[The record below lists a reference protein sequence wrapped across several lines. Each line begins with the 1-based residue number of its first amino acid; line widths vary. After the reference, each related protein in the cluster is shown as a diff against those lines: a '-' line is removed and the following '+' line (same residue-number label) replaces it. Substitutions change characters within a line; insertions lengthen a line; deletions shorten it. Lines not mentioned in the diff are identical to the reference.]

1 LLLFD
6 SYEYQETQI
15 KSSFDP
21 ILDLCFN
28 LKHLKMNAHCIKMKQ
43 FCKGLSKGLI
53 FFKKLMEKRDENNVP
68 ATLKKAINKKKK
80 I

>member
-1 LLLFD
+1 VTTYSKEPKWASNVNDNHSKSKIYLCFAISNHGNHGKLLLFD

-28 LKHLKMNAHCIKMKQ
+28 LKHLKMNAH
-43 FCKGLSKGLI
+43 G
-53 FFKKLMEKRDENNVP
+53 KKN
-68 ATLKKAINKKKK
+68 
-80 I
+80 